1 MFIIPGQIITL
12 LTFPSVIFHELRH
25 KWFCRWTGVGV
36 HEVCYFRFGSP
47 ARYVIH
53 EKPEK
58 FFRHFLS
65 LWTHLLVVR
74 LFACL
79 VLDFLSWRLLS
90 ILGLK
95 YFLVRLGGAIAIN
108 SFPSATDANSLW
120 KETNDHIKSG
130 FGAVVGYPFFL
141 FIYVANILSFFWFDL
156 IYASTLCGLVSMLLK
171 THM

>member
-58 FFRHFLS
+58 FCQAFLI
-65 LWTHLLVVR
+65 T
-74 LFACL
+74 
-79 VLDFLSWRLLS
+79 LDPFISGTLICLLS
-90 ILGLK
+90 FGLSK
-95 YFLVRLGGAIAIN
+95 LA
-108 SFPSATDANSLW
+108 
-120 KETNDHIKSG
+120 
-130 FGAVVGYPFFL
+130 AVVHPWFE
-141 FIYVANILSFFWFDL
+141 ILL
-156 IYASTLCGLVSMLLK
+156 STAGGSYCY
-171 THM
+171 